1 MAAVRK
7 FWLSFFLNKK
17 KTREDS
23 HFDLFVSLVVFVL
36 PHVDTLSGTP
46 CTDKMVKLKI
56 T

>member
-7 FWLSFFLNKK
+7 RWLRFIKNKK
-17 KTREDS
+17 KTREGP

-36 PHVDTLSGTP
+36 PHVNTLSGTP
-46 CTDKMVKLKI
+46 CTDKMVKLKR